1 MVKLK
6 FRFVPQKCF
15 DISLGMSVERAVADQ
30 INVPN
35 NNNSNSNHI
44 DDCDN
49 DNNNNANA
57 ISVLD

>member
-15 DISLGMSVERAVADQ
+15 DISLGMGVEHAVANQ

-35 NNNSNSNHI
+35 NNSSHRI
-44 DDCDN
+44 GDGDN
-49 DNNNNANA
+49 DNNNDAHT
-57 ISVLD
+57 ISVLLD